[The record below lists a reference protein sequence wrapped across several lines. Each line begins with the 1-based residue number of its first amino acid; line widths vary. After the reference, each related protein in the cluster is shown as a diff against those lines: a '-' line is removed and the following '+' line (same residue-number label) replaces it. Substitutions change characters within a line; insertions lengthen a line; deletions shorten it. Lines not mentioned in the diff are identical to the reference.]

1 MEPERWREIERVY
14 HLAREQAPDRRAAL
28 LEQTCGGDEEL
39 RREVE
44 SLLSHAEG
52 AEEYLKQGV
61 LEAAEKARDLPERGA
76 GARCPSCSAEIPEHS
91 RFCLTCGAALG
102 SASAAPTATM
112 PSLWTP
118 APSSF
123 LDEGRFPAGT
133 VLANRYRII
142 GLVGQGGMGEVYRA
156 NDLKL
161 GQPVALKF
169 LPAAT
174 GKNQQLLDR
183 FHAEVR
189 IARRVSHPNVCR
201 VYDIGEVGGS
211 TFLSMEYLDG
221 EDLRSL
227 LRRIGRLPPDKA
239 VEIARKL
246 CAGLAASHDRGVLHR
261 DLKPANIM
269 IDGRGQVLIMDFG
282 LAALAGE
289 LDGAQLRSGTP
300 AYMAPEQLAGK
311 EVSVRSD
318 IYALGLV
325 LHEMFTGKRAFE
337 DGSQRTTPTAVSS
350 LAKDIDPLVER
361 VILRCL
367 DLDPRKRP
375 ASALAVA
382 AALPGGD
389 PLEAALAAGH
399 TPTPGMVAASGDT
412 QGISVRTA
420 EICLAWILAGC
431 VAAVI
436 LGEKA
441 NILLRTP
448 FPHSPEILAQK
459 ADEMIQSFGY
469 TVPPADRAYHFSF
482 DTAYLTYAEKQG
494 KPDAYRDHLAKGQP
508 PLIYFRYRQSPEP
521 LIVSSPFSS
530 YVSRDDPPPIISG
543 MIGLSLDPRGRLLQL
558 EAVPPQLEENS
569 SSPAPFDWKALFT
582 AAGLDLTRFTP
593 AAPQWISLA
602 PFDARAAWTGSYA
615 SAPEIPLRIEAA
627 AWRGKPVFF
636 RFIGPWSKP
645 ERMEH
650 FSEVLSVAL
659 ALPVA
664 ALVALALGVFLAW
677 RNFRAKRGDI
687 RGANRVAAF
696 VFAAALLQG
705 MLSAHHA
712 ALSGEFEVFVLCA
725 LSAARPAAD
734 IWALYLAFEPF
745 VRRRW
750 PQSMISWSR
759 VLSGG
764 FRDPLVGGHLLIGVA
779 LGIGLA
785 LLNLGN
791 RLAREHYGPFAG
803 FQLLATLDARA
814 LASSLLAWLT
824 GAMLLGMLL
833 TLILM
838 LVRVVLR
845 RQWLAAAAVV
855 LLGASTAMGDA
866 HPEIML
872 VFRISL
878 FTLLVV
884 TLFWFGG
891 LLPTIAC
898 VMVGETLGDFPIADF
913 STWYGS
919 TTVLVLVAILA
930 LTAFAFHTA
939 VAGRP
944 LFKAGFLE
952 PD

>member
-1 MEPERWREIERVY
+1 M
-14 HLAREQAPDRRAAL
+14 
-28 LEQTCGGDEEL
+28 
-39 RREVE
+39 
-44 SLLSHAEG
+44 
-52 AEEYLKQGV
+52 
-61 LEAAEKARDLPERGA
+61 
-76 GARCPSCSAEIPEHS
+76 
-91 RFCLTCGAALG
+91 
-102 SASAAPTATM
+102 
-112 PSLWTP
+112 
-118 APSSF
+118 
-123 LDEGRFPAGT
+123 
-133 VLANRYRII
+133 LANRYRII
-142 GLVGQGGMGEVYRA
+142 GLLGQGGMGEVYRA

-174 GKNQQLLDR
+174 GKNQQVLDR

-211 TFLSMEYLDG
+211 TFLSMEYVDG

-239 VEIARKL
+239 LEIARKL

-282 LAALAGE
+282 VAALAGE
-289 LDGAQLRSGTP
+289 LDGTQLHGGTP

-325 LHEMFTGKRAFE
+325 LHEMFTGKRVFE
-337 DGSQRTTPTAVSS
+337 NGSPRSSSNAVSS
-350 LAKDIDPLVER
+350 LEKDIDPLVER

-367 DLDPRKRP
+367 DLDPHKRP
-375 ASALAVA
+375 PSALAVA

-389 PLEAALAAGH
+389 PMHAALAAGN
-399 TPTPGMVAASGDT
+399 TPTPGMVATSGDT

-420 EICLAWILAGC
+420 GICLAWILAGC

-441 NILLRTP
+441 NILQRTP
-448 FPHSPEILAQK
+448 FPHSPEVLAQK

-469 TVPPADRAYHFSF
+469 TAPRADSAYDFSF

-494 KPDAYRDHLAKGQP
+494 RPAAYRDQLAKGQP
-508 PLIYFRYRQSPEP
+508 PLIHLWYRQSPEP
-521 LIVSSPFSS
+521 LIETSPFS
-530 YVSRDDPPPIISG
+530 YVSPDDPPPIVSG
-543 MIGLSLDPRGRLLQL
+543 MIGLSLDPQGHLLQL
-558 EAVPPQLEENS
+558 DAVPPKIEENAS
-569 SSPAPFDWKALFT
+569 TPGPFDWKALFT

-593 AAPQWISLA
+593 AEPQWISLA

-615 SAPEIPLRIEAA
+615 SAPEIPMRIEAA
-627 AWRGKPVFF
+627 SWRGRPVFF
-636 RFIGPWSKP
+636 RLIGPWSKP
-645 ERMEH
+645 ERLQP
-650 FSEVLSVAL
+650 FSDVPFGALVFGSALIVAL
-659 ALPVA
+659 G
-664 ALVALALGVFLAW
+664 LGVFLAW

-696 VFAAALLQG
+696 VFASAWLQG

-712 ALSGEFEVFVLCA
+712 GLPSEFDVLILRALD
-725 LSAARPAAD
+725 AAIPAAA
-734 IWALYLAFEPF
+734 IWALYLAFEPY

-779 LGIGLA
+779 LGIGFA
-785 LLNLGN
+785 LLRSGS
-791 RLAREHYGPFAG
+791 RLAREHYGHFANPR
-803 FQLLATLDARA
+803 LLSTLEARG
-814 LASSLLAWLT
+814 LASSLLAELIS
-824 GAMLLGMLL
+824 ALLFGMLL

-838 LVRVVLR
+838 LLRVVLR
-845 RQWLAAAAVV
+845 RQWLAAATLV
-855 LLGASTAMGDA
+855 LLGASTAMGEP

-872 VFRISL
+872 AFEVPIVML
-878 FTLLVV
+878 FVATLLR
-884 TLFWFGG
+884 FGG

-898 VMVGETLGDFPIADF
+898 IFVGNALGDIPMADL
-913 STWYGS
+913 STWYAS
-919 TTVLVLVAILA
+919 TTVFVLIAILT
-930 LTAFAFHTA
+930 LTAYAFHTA

-952 PD
+952 LD

>member
-1 MEPERWREIERVY
+1 
-14 HLAREQAPDRRAAL
+14 
-28 LEQTCGGDEEL
+28 
-39 RREVE
+39 
-44 SLLSHAEG
+44 
-52 AEEYLKQGV
+52 
-61 LEAAEKARDLPERGA
+61 
-76 GARCPSCSAEIPEHS
+76 
-91 RFCLTCGAALG
+91 
-102 SASAAPTATM
+102 
-112 PSLWTP
+112 
-118 APSSF
+118 
-123 LDEGRFPAGT
+123 
-133 VLANRYRII
+133 
-142 GLVGQGGMGEVYRA
+142 MGEVYRA

-169 LPAAT
+169 LPAVT

-201 VYDIGEVGGS
+201 VYDIGEVDGS
-211 TFLSMEYLDG
+211 TFLSMEYVDG

-289 LDGAQLRSGTP
+289 LDAAQLRGGTP

-337 DGSQRTTPTAVSS
+337 DGSQRATLTALSS
-350 LAKDIDPLVER
+350 LTKDIDPRVER

-367 DLDPRKRP
+367 DLDAHQRP

-389 PLEAALAAGH
+389 PLEAALAAGD

-412 QGISVRTA
+412 PGISVRTA
-420 EICLAWILAGC
+420 GICLAWILAGC

-441 NILLRTP
+441 NILLQTP

-459 ADEMIQSFGY
+459 ANEMIQGFGY
-469 TVPPADRAYHFSF
+469 TARFADRAYHFSF
-482 DTAYLTYAEKQG
+482 DYDYVTYAEKQG
-494 KPDAYRDHLAKGQP
+494 KPAAYQDQLAKGQP
-508 PLIYFRYRQSPEP
+508 PLIYFLYRQSPEP

-530 YVSRDDPPPIISG
+530 DVSRDDPPPIVSG

-558 EAVPPQLEENS
+558 DAVPPQMEENS

-593 AAPQWISLA
+593 AKPQWISLA

-615 SAPEIPLRIEAA
+615 SAPDIPIRIEAA
-627 AWRGKPVFF
+627 SWRGMPVFF
-636 RFIGPWSKP
+636 RLIGPWCKP
-645 ERMEH
+645 ERMQR
-650 FSEVLSVAL
+650 FPEVLSVAL
-659 ALPVA
+659 VFPVA
-664 ALVALALGVFLAW
+664 ALVALGLGVFLAW

-696 VFAAALLQG
+696 VFASALLQG
-705 MLSAHHA
+705 MLSTHHV
-712 ALSGEFEVFVLCA
+712 ALSSEFEVFILRA
-725 LSAARPAAD
+725 LGAARPAVD
-734 IWALYLAFEPF
+734 VWALYLAFEPY

-764 FRDPLVGGHLLIGVA
+764 FRDPLVGGHLLIGLA

-791 RLAREHYGPFAG
+791 RLAREHYGPFADS
-803 FQLLATLDARA
+803 QLLSALEARG
-814 LASSLLAWLT
+814 LASSLLEWMT
-824 GAMLLGMLL
+824 GAILLGMLL

-838 LVRVVLR
+838 LLRVVLR
-845 RQWLAAAAVV
+845 RQWLAAATLI
-855 LLGASTAMGDA
+855 LLGASTAMVDG
-866 HPEIML
+866 HPGIAL
-872 VFRISL
+872 VVRVSL
-878 FTLLVV
+878 FTLLAA
-884 TLFWFGG
+884 TLLRFGG
-891 LLPTIAC
+891 LLPTIVC
-898 VMVGETLGDFPIADF
+898 VIVGETLGDFPIADF
-913 STWYGS
+913 STWYAT
-919 TTVLVLVAILA
+919 TTVFVLVAVLA
-930 LTAFAFHTA
+930 LTAYAFHTA

>member
-1 MEPERWREIERVY
+1 MP
-14 HLAREQAPDRRAAL
+14 P
-28 LEQTCGGDEEL
+28 L
-39 RREVE
+39 R
-44 SLLSHAEG
+44 
-52 AEEYLKQGV
+52 
-61 LEAAEKARDLPERGA
+61 
-76 GARCPSCSAEIPEHS
+76 
-91 RFCLTCGAALG
+91 
-102 SASAAPTATM
+102 
-112 PSLWTP
+112 TP

-123 LDEGRFPAGT
+123 LDEGRFPAGA
-133 VLANRYRII
+133 VLADRYRII

-174 GKNQQLLDR
+174 GKNQQSLDR

-201 VYDIGEVGGS
+201 VYDIGEVDGS
-211 TFLSMEYLDG
+211 TFLSMEYVDG

-227 LRRIGRLPPDKA
+227 LRRIGRLPSDKA
-239 VEIARKL
+239 VEFARKL

-261 DLKPANIM
+261 DLKPANVM

-289 LDGAQLRSGTP
+289 LDGAQLRGGTP

-337 DGSQRTTPTAVSS
+337 DGSRRTTPTAVSS

-367 DLDPRKRP
+367 DLDPHKRP

-389 PLEAALAAGH
+389 PLEAALAAGE
-399 TPTPGMVAASGDT
+399 TPTPGMVAASRDT

-420 EICLAWILAGC
+420 GICLAWILAGC

-436 LGEKA
+436 LGEKG
-441 NILLRTP
+441 NILQRTP

-459 ADEMIQSFGY
+459 AHEMIQSFGY
-469 TVPPADRAYHFSF
+469 TAPLADRAHDFSI

-494 KPDAYRDHLAKGQP
+494 KPAAYRDQLAKGQP
-508 PLIYFRYRQSPEP
+508 PLIHFWYRQSPEP
-521 LIVSSPFSS
+521 LIVSTPFS
-530 YVSRDDPPPIISG
+530 YVSPDDPPPIVSG
-543 MIGLSLDPRGRLLQL
+543 MIGLSLDPQGRLLQL
-558 EAVPPQLEENS
+558 DAVPPQIVENPS
-569 SSPAPFDWKALFT
+569 TTGPFDWKTLLT

-593 AAPQWISLA
+593 AEPQWISLA
-602 PFDARAAWTGSYA
+602 PFDARAAWTGSYVG
-615 SAPEIPLRIEAA
+615 APDIPIRIEAA
-627 AWRGKPVFF
+627 SWRGRPVFF
-636 RFIGPWSKP
+636 RLIGPWSKP
-645 ERMEH
+645 ERMQH
-650 FSEVLSVAL
+650 FSEVPSVGL
-659 ALPVA
+659 VFPSA
-664 ALVALALGVFLAW
+664 ALIALALGVFLAW

-696 VFAAALLQG
+696 VFASAWLQG
-705 MLSAHHA
+705 MLSAHHV
-712 ALSGEFEVFVLCA
+712 ALSSEFHVFIVRA
-725 LSAARPAAD
+725 LSAAIPAAD
-734 IWALYLAFEPF
+734 TWALYLAFEPY

-785 LLNLGN
+785 LLNSGN
-791 RLAREHYGPFAG
+791 RLAREHYGPFADS
-803 FQLLATLDARA
+803 QLLSTLEARG
-814 LASSLLAWLT
+814 LASSLL
-824 GAMLLGMLL
+824 
-833 TLILM
+833 
-838 LVRVVLR
+838 V
-845 RQWLAAAAVV
+845 
-855 LLGASTAMGDA
+855 
-866 HPEIML
+866 
-872 VFRISL
+872 
-878 FTLLVV
+878 
-884 TLFWFGG
+884 
-891 LLPTIAC
+891 
-898 VMVGETLGDFPIADF
+898 
-913 STWYGS
+913 
-919 TTVLVLVAILA
+919 
-930 LTAFAFHTA
+930 
-939 VAGRP
+939 
-944 LFKAGFLE
+944 
-952 PD
+952 